1 MNFAATYP
9 DVYIRYYASDMVLC
23 VGSDAAYLVIPD
35 SKSRISGYYYLSGH
49 PKRTKQP
56 FLNRAVLVEY
66 KTIRHVVSSAA
77 ETETAGLFHNAQV
90 TIPIR
95 RILEILQHSQPPT
108 PTKTDNSIANGFIH
122 DNIQQKRSKSWD
134 MRYHW
139 LRKRQTR
146 KYIFGIRKRQ
156 SC

>member
-9 DVYIRYYASDMVLC
+9 DVYIRYYASDMVLW
-23 VGSDAAYLVIPD
+23 VDSDAAYLVTPD

-66 KTIRHVVSSAA
+66 KTIQHVVSSAA
-77 ETETAGLFHNAQV
+77 ETETAGLFHNAQL